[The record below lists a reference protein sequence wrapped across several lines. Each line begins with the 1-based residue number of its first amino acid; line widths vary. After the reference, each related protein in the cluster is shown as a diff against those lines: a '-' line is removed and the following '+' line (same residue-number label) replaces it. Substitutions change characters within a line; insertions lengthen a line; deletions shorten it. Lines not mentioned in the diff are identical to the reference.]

1 MKRASFSPPME
12 TLSSLT
18 DWLKNPSIEIRL
30 RDSEEVEELR
40 VELQEALAEMR
51 RAQALYGQEVNRC
64 LRYEEYLKSIGVNPN
79 KL

>member
-1 MKRASFSPPME
+1 MSSSPPME

-30 RDSEEVEELR
+30 TDSEEVEALR
-40 VELQEALAEMR
+40 AELQDALAEMR

>member
-1 MKRASFSPPME
+1 MKRACSSPLMA

-30 RDSEEVEELR
+30 TDSEEVEELR
-40 VELQEALAEMR
+40 AELEAARAEMR

-64 LRYEEYLKSIGVNPN
+64 LRYEEYLKSIGINPK

>member
-1 MKRASFSPPME
+1 MSFSLPVE

-18 DWLKNPSIEIRL
+18 NWLKNPSIEIRL
-30 RDSEEVEELR
+30 TDSEEVEELR
-40 VELQEALAEMR
+40 AELEDARAEMR

>member
-1 MKRASFSPPME
+1 MSFSLPVE

-18 DWLKNPSIEIRL
+18 NWLKNPSIEIRL
-30 RDSEEVEELR
+30 TDSEEVEELR
-40 VELQEALAEMR
+40 AELEDARAEMR

-64 LRYEEYLKSIGVNPN
+64 LRYEEYLKSIGVNPK

>member
-1 MKRASFSPPME
+1 MKRASSSLPVE

-30 RDSEEVEELR
+30 TDSEEVEELR
-40 VELQEALAEMR
+40 AELHDALAEMR

>member
-1 MKRASFSPPME
+1 MMRASSFPIMA
-12 TLSSLT
+12 TLSCLT

-30 RDSEEVEELR
+30 TDSEEVEELR
-40 VELQEALAEMR
+40 AELEDARAEMR

-64 LRYEEYLKSIGVNPN
+64 LRYEEYLKSIGVNPK

>member
-1 MKRASFSPPME
+1 MRLASSSLPVE

-40 VELQEALAEMR
+40 AELQDALAEMR

-64 LRYEEYLKSIGVNPN
+64 LRYEEYLKSIGVNFN

>member
-1 MKRASFSPPME
+1 MSSSLPME

-30 RDSEEVEELR
+30 TDSEEVEALR
-40 VELQEALAEMR
+40 AELQDALAEMR